1 LQGQCAQKEERL
13 PELESSTV
21 ISKATVYALQL
32 PSVKS
37 ALVGVTIVAAI
48 VMTSVAY
55 VSSMAATV
63 APAHEQPVENT
74 NGKQDQQVAQKI
86 HQLVNEERAEH
97 GLQPLLWD
105 ERIATFAEAHS
116 RDIMARGSYSD
127 SPDPKDKGDIF
138 YKAIE
143 NAICVTE
150 MNQQRISI
158 GGMLQDEIARQ
169 AVSNWLADDYSRG
182 NLLGPHDKEGI
193 GVALGGEYGIVT
205 QDLC

>member
-1 LQGQCAQKEERL
+1 M
-13 PELESSTV
+13 
-21 ISKATVYALQL
+21 

-37 ALVGVTIVAAI
+37 VLVGVIIVAAI
-48 VMTSVAY
+48 AMASVAY
-55 VSSMAATV
+55 VSSTAATV
-63 APAHEQPVENT
+63 APAHEERPAQSN
-74 NGKQDQQVAQKI
+74 NKMRDQQVAQKI
-86 HQLVNEERAEH
+86 HQLVNEERANH

-116 RDIMARGSYSD
+116 RDIMASGKYAD

-150 MNQQRISI
+150 MNQQRMSV
-158 GGMLQDEIARQ
+158 GGMSQDEIAQQ
-169 AVSNWLADDYSRG
+169 AISNWLADDYSRG

-193 GVALGGEYGIVT
+193 GVALGGQYGIIT